1 MNIVK
6 ENIGNLNEHVTVELA
21 PADYQEAVGKNLRDL
36 RRRANVPGFRV
47 GHVPMGMIERQYK
60 KSVMLDVISQRVN
73 EELDKYLKEN
83 NIRILFE
90 PLAVPEKTKAD
101 FDHDGEFSFT
111 FEIGVRPEV
120 KIDYSK
126 AAGVPYLKV
135 QASEQQIDEEAQK
148 LRRRLGRFSSTEE
161 VVDGDMAVVHVDA
174 GDGSEPISTS
184 LPTTYFKEEHRNV
197 FVGKKLHETF
207 ELDTKEMLV
216 SDYERATLLNRKP
229 ADLDGAPVKVTVSID
244 AIHHVELADLDEE
257 FFSRAFPDE
266 EVKDEAAMRSRLKE
280 QIERNF
286 ETQERMQY
294 RGAAMEA
301 LMSGLDITLPDAF
314 VKRYLIDK
322 HSDTYTAENI
332 EERYP
337 DLQKSLCFQL
347 VESAIAEEGKVEINR
362 EDIVGYLQRY
372 MASNY
377 FGTDY
382 ARLTDD
388 QKRSIDSLAENMMKE
403 EKTVNN
409 AYDNLY
415 FERITDV
422 ILEKAGSACKN
433 VTWDEFL
440 SGSSVK
446 SAEPKAKKVKSRK
459 AADKDEAPVADAAA
473 GNDADTTEEAKPKR
487 KAAAKKPAAKK

>member
-1 MNIVK
+1 MNIIK

-21 PADYQEAVGKNLRDL
+21 PADYQEAVGKTLRDL

-60 KSVMLDVISQRVN
+60 KSVMVDEISQLVN
-73 EELDKYLKEN
+73 VELDKYLKEN

-101 FDHDGEFSFT
+101 FDHEGEFSFT

-120 KIDYSK
+120 NVDYSK

-135 QASEQQIDEEAQK
+135 QASEQQIDEEAQR

-161 VVDGDMAVVHVDA
+161 VVDGDMAVVRVDA
-174 GDGSEPISTS
+174 GDGNEPISTS
-184 LPTTYFKEEHRNV
+184 LPTTYFNEEHRNI

-216 SDYERATLLNRKP
+216 SDYERATLLKRKP
-229 ADLDGAPVKVTVSID
+229 GDLDDAPVKVTVSID
-244 AIHHVELADLDEE
+244 AIHHVEPADLDEE
-257 FFSRAFPDE
+257 FFSKAFPDE
-266 EVKDEAAMRSRLKE
+266 DVKDEAAMRNRLKE

-301 LMSGLDITLPDAF
+301 LMSGLEIQLPDSF
-314 VKRYLIDK
+314 VKRYLIEK
-322 HSDTYTAENI
+322 HSDTYTEENMV
-332 EERYP
+332 ERYP

-362 EDIVGYLQRY
+362 DDIVGYLHRY
-372 MASNY
+372 MASSY

-388 QKRSIDSLAENMMKE
+388 QKRSVDALAENMMKE

-422 ILEKAGSACKN
+422 IMEKAGSKRKN
-433 VTWDEFL
+433 VTWDEFI
-440 SGSSVK
+440 SGSAVK
-446 SAEPKAKKVKSRK
+446 PAEPKEKKTRSRK
-459 AADKDEAPVADAAA
+459 AADKDKEVTPVADAAA
-473 GNDADTTEEAKPKR
+473 GESTEAKPK
-487 KAAAKKPAAKK
+487 KKVSTKKPSAKK